1 MKREFAT
8 ESQRAESSD
17 ERDNDSGEKMNPF
30 RSFRLRAAVVLLGA
44 NSLLSA
50 ASAAPAAD
58 KALRVYFVDVEGGQA
73 TLFVTP
79 EGESL
84 LIDTG
89 WPGNNGRDA
98 DRIVA
103 AAKDAG
109 ISRID
114 YVLITHYHDD
124 HVGGAPQLAAKIP
137 IGTFIDHGE
146 NREPGAQKLYD
157 AYKALLDSGKY
168 KHITAKPEDILPIG
182 SLRAKVVTSDG
193 EVLRRALPGGG
204 QENPACNAPSPPKD
218 KTENPRSLGTLI
230 TFGTFKILD
239 LGDLTADK
247 ERDLIC
253 PANRLGKVDVYV
265 ASHHGLFQ
273 SGSAALVHA
282 IAPRVTIV
290 DNGEKKGGS
299 PSALDIIKS
308 APGLQA
314 MWQLHFSEEAG
325 TAHNAAPDFLAN
337 LQGPDAGNYL
347 KLTVQAGG
355 SFEIFN
361 SRTKR
366 TEVYPRRPSDAE

>member
-1 MKREFAT
+1 MKTVHRF
-8 ESQRAESSD
+8 
-17 ERDNDSGEKMNPF
+17 
-30 RSFRLRAAVVLLGA
+30 LLLAAVVLIGCA
-44 NSLLSA
+44 SLLSG
-50 ASAAPAAD
+50 ASAALAE
-58 KALRVYFVDVEGGQA
+58 KALQVYFVDVEGGQA
-73 TLFVTP
+73 TLLVTP

-109 ISRID
+109 ISKID

-124 HVGGAPQLAAKIP
+124 HVGGAAQLAAKIP
-137 IGTFIDHGE
+137 IGTFVDHGG
-146 NREPGAQKLYD
+146 NREAGAQSLYD
-157 AYKALLDSGKY
+157 AYKTMLESGKY
-168 KHITAKPEDILPIG
+168 KHITAKPEDILSIG
-182 SLRAKVVTSDG
+182 SLRVKVVASDG
-193 EVLRRALPGGG
+193 AVLQRALPGGG
-204 QENPACNAPSPPKD
+204 QENPACNSPAPPAD
-218 KTENPRSLGTLI
+218 HTENPRSLGTLI
-230 TFGTFKILD
+230 TFGQFKILD

-247 ERDLIC
+247 ERDLMC
-253 PANRLGKVDVYV
+253 PMNRLGKVDVYV

-282 IAPRVTIV
+282 ISPRVAIV

-308 APGLQA
+308 SPGLNA
-314 MWQLHFSEEAG
+314 IWQLHFSEEAG
-325 TAHNAAPDFLAN
+325 TAHNAAPEFLAN

-347 KLTVQAGG
+347 KLTVRGDG

-361 SRTKR
+361 SRTAR
-366 TEVYPRRPSDAE
+366 TEVYPRRPSGAD

>member
-1 MKREFAT
+1 MKISYRT
-8 ESQRAESSD
+8 TLQ
-17 ERDNDSGEKMNPF
+17 
-30 RSFRLRAAVVLLGA
+30 AAVAFLA
-44 NSLLSA
+44 YAFLLSHTP
-50 ASAAPAAD
+50 AAPAE

-98 DRIVA
+98 DRIIA

-109 ISRID
+109 IGKID

-137 IGTFIDHGE
+137 IGTFIDHGVT
-146 NREPGAQKLYD
+146 RETDGNSPKLYD

-168 KHITAKPEDILPIG
+168 KHITAKPEDMLTIG
-182 SLRAKVVTSDG
+182 SLRVKVVTSDG
-193 EVLRRALPGGG
+193 EVLKRALPEGGH
-204 QENPACNAPSPPKD
+204 ENPACNEPAPPAD

-230 TFGTFKILD
+230 TLGNLKILD

-247 ERDLIC
+247 ERDLMC
-253 PANRLGKVDVYV
+253 PVNRLGKVDVYI
-265 ASHHGLFQ
+265 ASHHGSFQ
-273 SGSAALVHA
+273 SGSAVLVHA
-282 IAPRVTIV
+282 VSPRVAIV

-308 APGLQA
+308 SPELAG
-314 MWQLHFSEEAG
+314 MWQLHFSEQAG
-325 TAHNAAPDFLAN
+325 AAHNAAPDFIAN

-347 KLTVQAGG
+347 KLTAWGDR
-355 SFEIFN
+355 SLEIFN

-366 TEVYPRRPSDAE
+366 TEVYPRRPSGAD